1 MSEQSWEKIG
11 VAAGDLQAEILK
23 GLLEAQGIPVVLSQE
38 GAGQTFGLTVGRLG
52 EVDILVPTHLV
63 PQAQQVLDDYVQGKF
78 DSTGDSGTGAS
89 DEANEG
95 PENLGSESA

>member
-1 MSEQSWEKIG
+1 MSEKSWEKIG

-63 PQAQQVLDDYVQGKF
+63 SQANQVLDDYEQGKF
-78 DSTGDSGTGAS
+78 QSSGGADAGAS
-89 DEANEG
+89 DEAKG
-95 PENLGSESA
+95 TSENPGAPSA